1 MFVLLNLHI
10 VGKQAAYRSEPE
22 LKRFACISPYV
33 RQEQKTYFQLKKRWR
48 LVVMEGILKCNE
60 PILTFYTNAY
70 ERSEDKHFFRFE
82 MLMFIMYRTLWRY
95 FHLFV
100 FHRKPKNRVVGEYSM
115 IAELVVFFD
124 VCIFIVSLLRRL
136 IYIVSLSKSRTRNI
150 QHCNQEEMKVLKA

>member
-1 MFVLLNLHI
+1 
-10 VGKQAAYRSEPE
+10 
-22 LKRFACISPYV
+22 
-33 RQEQKTYFQLKKRWR
+33 
-48 LVVMEGILKCNE
+48 MEGILKCNE

-136 IYIVSLSKSRTRNI
+136 IYIVSLSKSLIRNI